1 MGYIPYPGAW
11 ASQVVLVVKNLPT
24 NAGDSRDLGS
34 IPGFGRSP
42 GVGSATHS
50 NILTRKIPWTEEAS
64 GLSSTGL
71 QRVGHDCAH
80 TLSKMIQLINGR
92 SGI

>member
-42 GVGSATHS
+42 GVGSATHF
-50 NILTRKIPWTEEAS
+50 NILTRKIPWTEEPS
-64 GLSSTGL
+64 GL
-71 QRVGHDCAH
+71 
-80 TLSKMIQLINGR
+80 
-92 SGI
+92 

>member
-11 ASQVVLVVKNLPT
+11 ASQVVLLVKNLPT

-64 GLSSTGL
+64 GL
-71 QRVGHDCAH
+71 
-80 TLSKMIQLINGR
+80 
-92 SGI
+92 